1 MNTTHNALELY
12 EIHVKESLSSFVC
25 LVFFVFVSFLFCS
38 LFYYYYYFILFF
50 LRITKKR
57 SIILRREVNHNICKE
72 YRSAVIVVG
81 HVELIRIPQ

>member
-12 EIHVKESLSSFVC
+12 EIHVKESLSLFVC
-25 LVFFVFVSFLFCS
+25 LVFLVVFVSFLFCS
-38 LFYYYYYFILFF
+38 LFYYYFIF

-57 SIILRREVNHNICKE
+57 SIILRREVNHDIYKE

-81 HVELIRIPQ
+81 HVKLIRIPQ